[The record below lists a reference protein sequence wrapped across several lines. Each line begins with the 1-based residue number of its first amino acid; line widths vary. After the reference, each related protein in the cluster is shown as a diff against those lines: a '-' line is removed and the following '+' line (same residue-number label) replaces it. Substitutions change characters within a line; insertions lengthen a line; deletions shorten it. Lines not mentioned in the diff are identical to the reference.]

1 MATSPFLQNYDDI
14 FNDILTNYSNLDSS
28 PDITQG
34 SVVYINAAVLASC
47 LWGLFRYQDYIANQV
62 FPDTA
67 DSDGL
72 NHWGAIYGVV
82 RASTD
87 TDSDYLAKILT
98 AIRQPPAGGNTLDYY
113 NWTLAS
119 VTADNAQFAY
129 NAIPGNTTGGG
140 EVFAPSA
147 VNTGTSYITVQQVW
161 RNTEQVTFSSTGT
174 LPSPLIASTPY
185 WVKYVSDTQIAIT
198 ATSGSA
204 TIINLTTQGTGE
216 ITIQAT
222 DNGKYYI
229 GNATIITPMSPQPS
243 SPGTVQVWIVPY
255 DVLTN
260 TKQTSFNN
268 IRYAQIVDTLS
279 SIAKAYID
287 NLRPVTAFANP
298 VAGATA
304 VNIPIYVTV
313 TPSNLQYSV
322 IQQMQTDIAN
332 YVNSLNPGSPLYVA
346 QISAV
351 CLRDGAVNASVYSD
365 SGFSIPMTDYITSNT
380 NVVVSQTIVVQ
391 T

>member
-14 FNDILTNYSNLDSS
+14 FQDILTNYSNLDPS
-28 PDITQG
+28 PDISQG
-34 SVVYINAAVLASC
+34 SVVYIKSAVLASC
-47 LWGLFRYQDYIANQV
+47 LWGLYRYQDYISNQV

-72 NHWGAIYGVV
+72 NHWGAIYGVTRV
-82 RASTD
+82 STD
-87 TDSDYLAKILT
+87 TDSDYLTKILT
-98 AIRQPPAGGNTLDYY
+98 AIRQPPAGGNTLDYF
-113 NWTLAS
+113 NWAMAS
-119 VTADNAQFAY
+119 VTADNPQFAY
-129 NAIPGNTTGGG
+129 NAIPGNTSGGG

-147 VNTGTSYITVQQVW
+147 VNTGTDQITVGQVW
-161 RNTEQVTFSSTGT
+161 RNTEQVQFSSTGS
-174 LPSPLIASTPY
+174 LPAPLLASTNY
-185 WVKYVSDTQIAIT
+185 YVIYVSDTLVSVS
-198 ATSGSA
+198 ATSGGGA
-204 TIINLTTQGTGE
+204 INITTQGTGE
-216 ITIQAT
+216 ITMQAT

-229 GNATIITPMSPQPS
+229 GNASIITPMSPQPS

-279 SIAKAYID
+279 TIAQAYIN
-287 NLRPVTAFANP
+287 NLRPVTALANP

-304 VNIPIYVTV
+304 INIPIYVTV

-365 SGFSIPMTDYITSNT
+365 SGFSIPMTDYITANT